1 MKRIMLTVA
10 YDGTGYHGWQLQPGE
25 ISIEEVLNRELS
37 RITGEDIRV
46 KGVSRTDAGVHAE
59 GNLCIFDTES
69 PIPPE
74 KFSYAV
80 NKSLPDDIVI
90 QESREVPADFH
101 PRKWDSEK
109 TYEYH
114 IVRCR
119 HADPLR
125 RKYAFCC
132 YYDLDVQLMRQAAEY
147 LVGEYDFTSFCS
159 ADTEKEDHVRRIISL
174 SVEEHGDEIVLSVT
188 GNGFMY
194 NMVRII
200 AGTLMEAG
208 KGRIPP
214 ETVEKIRNAK
224 DRTKAGPTAPACGLR
239 LVKIRL
245 IDPPWEK

>member
-10 YDGTGYHGWQLQPGE
+10 YDGTDYHGWQLQPRE

-37 RITGEDIRV
+37 RVTGEDIKV

-74 KFSYAV
+74 KFSFAV

-90 QESREVPADFH
+90 RESREVPPDFH

-125 RKYAFCC
+125 KRYAFCC
-132 YYDLDVQLMRQAAEY
+132 YYDLDAQLMKQAAEY
-147 LVGEYDFTSFCS
+147 LVGEYDFSSFCS
-159 ADTEKEDHVRRIISL
+159 ADTEKEDHVRRILSL

-188 GNGFMY
+188 GNGFLY

-200 AGTLMEAG
+200 AGTLMEVG
-208 KGRIPP
+208 KRRIPP
-214 ETVEKIRNAK
+214 EAVAEIRDAK

-245 IDPPWEK
+245 IGPPWEQ

>member
-1 MKRIMLTVA
+1 MLTVA
-10 YDGTGYHGWQLQPGE
+10 YDGTAYHGWQLQPRAV
-25 ISIEEVLNRELS
+25 SVEEVLNRELS
-37 RITGEDIRV
+37 RVTGEEIKV
-46 KGVSRTDAGVHAE
+46 KGTSRTDAGVHAE

-80 NKSLPDDIVI
+80 NRSLPADIVI

-125 RKYAFCC
+125 SRYAFCC
-132 YYDLDVQLMRQAAEY
+132 YYDLDAALMSQAAAH

-159 ADTEKEDHVRRIISL
+159 ADTEKESHVRRILSL
-174 SVEEHGDEIVLSVT
+174 TVEERGDEIVLTVT
-188 GNGFMY
+188 GNGFLY

-200 AGTLMEAG
+200 AGTLMEVG

-214 ETVEKIRNAK
+214 AAVAEIRDAK
-224 DRTKAGPTAPACGLR
+224 DRKAAGPTAPACGLR
-239 LVKIRL
+239 LVRIRL
-245 IDPPWEK
+245 IDPPWKAEK

>member
-10 YDGTGYHGWQLQPGE
+10 YDGTAYHGWQLQPRAV
-25 ISIEEVLNRELS
+25 SVEEVLNRELS
-37 RITGEDIRV
+37 RVTGEEIKV
-46 KGVSRTDAGVHAE
+46 KGTSRTDAGVHAE

-80 NKSLPDDIVI
+80 NRSLPADIVI

-109 TYEYH
+109 TYEYR
-114 IVRCR
+114 IVCCR

-125 RKYAFCC
+125 SRYAFCC
-132 YYDLDVQLMRQAAEY
+132 YYDLDVRRMQEAARY

-159 ADTEKEDHVRRIISL
+159 ADTEKEDHVRRILAL
-174 SVEEHGDEIVLSVT
+174 SAEQQEDEIIIRVT
-188 GNGFMY
+188 GNGFLY

-200 AGTLMEAG
+200 AGTLMEVG

-214 ETVEKIRNAK
+214 AAVAEIRDAK
-224 DRTKAGPTAPACGLR
+224 DRKAAGPTAPACGLR
-239 LVKIRL
+239 LVRIRL
-245 IDPPWEK
+245 VDPPWEG